1 MKEIK
6 STDLI
11 NIKEKVVYTDR
22 GYWPYGNA
30 FNVTHYQMPAVF
42 FYKSE
47 RAVVF
52 DKEDILYMIACLTPL
67 ATVEVPQEDIERVRD
82 VLRGKDLHWLYS
94 LIV

>member
-6 STDLI
+6 SIDLI
-11 NIKEKVVYTDR
+11 NIKEKVIYTDR
-22 GYWPYGNA
+22 DYWPYGNA

-42 FYKSE
+42 FNKSD

-52 DKEDILYMIACLTPL
+52 DKEDILYMIACLAPL
-67 ATVEVPQEDIERVRD
+67 ATAIVPPEDIERVRD
-82 VLRGKDLHWLYS
+82 RLRGKDLHWLYS